1 MTNNNSTSADWLDG
15 YVARILEMEQDELVN
30 VIRNRREHGWVIDT
44 GPSNRVR
51 AAIDLRRE
59 QLELDYSKLERMI
72 IEQQQQRN
80 PEKR

>member
-1 MTNNNSTSADWLDG
+1 MNDDMNEWLDR
-15 YVARILEMEQDELVN
+15 YVIRILEMEQDELVS

-51 AAIDLRRE
+51 SALSLRLE
-59 QLELDYSKLERMI
+59 QLGIDSPSLEQFI
-72 IEQQQQRN
+72 VEQQQQRN